1 MLTASATYGCSLRHL
16 RLQARLCC
24 LGWAALSA
32 NRSAARRRRGE
43 GSSGR
48 GEGSSGR
55 GEGSSGRGHGF
66 EGVSSRELWA
76 VTLALALTLTLALP

>member
-1 MLTASATYGCSLRHL
+1 MLTASATYGCSLCHL
-16 RLQARLCC
+16 RLQARRCC

-48 GEGSSGR
+48 GAGSSGR
-55 GEGSSGRGHGF
+55 HAF